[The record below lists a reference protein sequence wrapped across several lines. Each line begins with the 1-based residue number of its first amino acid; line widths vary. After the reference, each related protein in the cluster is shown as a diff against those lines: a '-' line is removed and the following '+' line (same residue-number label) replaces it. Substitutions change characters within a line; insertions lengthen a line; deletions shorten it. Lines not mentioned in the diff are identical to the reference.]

1 MNNTTNY
8 PGMDQAGQQ
17 GMYQRTAS
25 APNGGTVVP
34 GMQKQAS
41 GVELSQP
48 ERIKAP
54 VVGFLYSISRNGIGE
69 YWPVCIG
76 PNYIG
81 RNADNDICLPEST
94 VSDKHAVMNVKRLK
108 STGAIVAQIQD
119 TGSKNGIFVND
130 EELDF
135 GIHECKNNDILRI
148 GDNYQLLL
156 LLINTNEHG
165 LKVSEDF
172 IAADEVPAPPV
183 FGNNFPAGGASP
195 YNPTNRSTNGTQMLD
210 GREQFGNG
218 GTSIL

>member
-1 MNNTTNY
+1 MSNTTNY
-8 PGMDQAGQQ
+8 PGMEHAGQS
-17 GMYQRTAS
+17 GMYQRPGAV
-25 APNGGTVVP
+25 PNGGTVVP
-34 GMQKQAS
+34 GMQKQAA
-41 GVELSQP
+41 GVELPQP
-48 ERIKAP
+48 ERVKAP

-76 PNYIG
+76 PNTIG
-81 RNADNDICLPEST
+81 RNAENDICLPEST
-94 VSDKHAVMNVKRLK
+94 VSDRHAVMNVKRLK

-135 GIHECKNNDILRI
+135 GIHECKNNDVLQI

-165 LKVSEDF
+165 LKIAEDF
-172 IAADEVPAPPV
+172 IAVDEVPAPPQ
-183 FGNNFPAGGASP
+183 FGAPFGGGASP
-195 YNPTNRSTNGTQMLD
+195 YNPGNRASNGTMAMD
-210 GREQFGNG
+210 GNDQFSSG